1 MVEYIM
7 MRRKEREVTDLDS
20 IEEILLKCR
29 TCHLAM
35 ADGGAPYVVP
45 LSFGYRFTEKDEL
58 ELFFHSAHEGKKLD
72 ILRKNSRVCFE
83 ISDEGVLE
91 NAQSPCDMGYF
102 YSSVIGFGEV
112 VFLKEAAD
120 KCTGLAAIVK
130 RQTGRDMLFT
140 DKQTEAVCVYK
151 VVSADFSGKQKK
163 GEGDQNEQT
172 L

>member
-1 MVEYIM
+1 
-7 MRRKEREVTDLDS
+7 MRRKEREVTDREA
-20 IEEILLKCR
+20 IEAILLKCR
-29 TCHLAM
+29 TCRLAM
-35 ADGGAPYVVP
+35 ADGGEPYVVP
-45 LSFGYRFTEKDEL
+45 LSFGYRFTEDGTL

-83 ISDEGVLE
+83 ISDEGELE

-102 YSSVIGFGEV
+102 YSSVIGFGEA

-120 KCTGLAAIVK
+120 KSTGLSVIVK
-130 RQTGRDMLFT
+130 HQTGRDMLFT
-140 DKQTEAVCVYK
+140 DMQTETVCVYK